1 MAIRTFTPPIYL
13 NSIVRRI
20 WHTDFQLPD
29 DYCQSIRILANG
41 SPGLIFQHSDGHSAV
56 QGAGD
61 SLLPISYIY
70 GQGIAPCVNSMR
82 DSAFVCGFEFYPA
95 ALKYLFGI
103 DASLLTNSL
112 VELEYLIGRRIN
124 DQLLNACD
132 TKSAVNLLC
141 TLLAQHLAG
150 RKSDGFV
157 EESVRLIMKETAAIT
172 SATLPS
178 HFNISK
184 RQFQRRF
191 KEHIGVCPETYI
203 RIIRFQKSIHWLQ
216 NQHYRKI
223 NDISY
228 ALGYTDQSYFNREF
242 KFFSGYTP
250 TEFLKTVTTQQPFY
264 QRSERSMVPLRILSY

>member
-1 MAIRTFTPPIYL
+1 MAIQTFTPPNYL
-13 NSIVRRI
+13 GSIVRRI

-41 SPGLIFQHSDGHSAV
+41 APGLIFQHSGGYSAV
-56 QGAGD
+56 QGAGGL
-61 SLLPISYIY
+61 LLPISYVY
-70 GQGIAPCVNSMR
+70 GQGTAPCINSMR
-82 DSAFVCGFEFYPA
+82 DSAFICGFEFSPP

-112 VELEYLIGRRIN
+112 VGLEYLIGRRIN
-124 DQLLNACD
+124 DQLLNACN
-132 TKSAVNLLC
+132 TKSVVNLLC
-141 TLLAQHLAG
+141 TLLAERLSG
-150 RKSDGFV
+150 RPSDGFV
-157 EESVRLIMKETAAIT
+157 EESVRLIMKETAEIT

-203 RIIRFQKSIHWLQ
+203 RIVKFQKSVHLLQ
-216 NQHYRKI
+216 NHNYRKI
-223 NDISY
+223 SDISY
-228 ALGYTDQSYFNREF
+228 ALGYADQSYFNREF

-250 TEFLKTVTTQQPFY
+250 MEFLKTMATQQPFY
-264 QRSERSMVPLRILSY
+264 QRSERSVVPLRILSD